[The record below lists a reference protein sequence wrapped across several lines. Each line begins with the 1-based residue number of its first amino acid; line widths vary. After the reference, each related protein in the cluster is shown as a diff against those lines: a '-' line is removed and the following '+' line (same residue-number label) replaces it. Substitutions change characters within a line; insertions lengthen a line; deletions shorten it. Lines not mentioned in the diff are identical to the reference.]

1 MVVFIG
7 DIGAEVGTE
16 VGAGLGRVAGA
27 WRARGG
33 R

>member
-7 DIGAEVGTE
+7 DIGAE